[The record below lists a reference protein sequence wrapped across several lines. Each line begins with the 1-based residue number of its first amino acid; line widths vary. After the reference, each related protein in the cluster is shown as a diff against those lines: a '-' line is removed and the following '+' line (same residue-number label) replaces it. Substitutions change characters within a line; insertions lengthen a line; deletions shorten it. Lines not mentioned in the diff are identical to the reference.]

1 MTIPYANDCAQKL
14 LERLYDEESRDYG
27 RWVARWI
34 EDYKSCLLSAANK
47 GYIRGIV

>member
-14 LERLYDEESRDYG
+14 LEKLYEEEGKDYSK
-27 RWVARWI
+27 WVGRWI
-34 EDYKSCLLSAANK
+34 EDYKACLLSAANK

>member
-14 LERLYDEESRDYG
+14 FEKLYEESERDYNK
-27 RWVARWI
+27 WVSRWI
-34 EDYKSCLLSAANK
+34 GDYKNSLLAVSSK